1 MPSWFVFEPAK
12 TAPDTLEAADKS
24 VFVKDGFSLG
34 AFLVTPVWLLWRRMW
49 LVFLA
54 WLGLQVALAVLTSTF
69 SLDQRAAGIVSLLV
83 SLCFALEANALRAW
97 TMRRQGWRFT
107 GIASGHTLDE
117 AEQRHFE
124 GRTIN
129 LPNPP
134 AAGQSWLGRSK
145 HGQATSDRDFV
156 GPWSTPAPSS
166 GSPSVLGVFPEPHG
180 TKP

>member
-12 TAPDTLEAADKS
+12 TAPGTLEAADKA

-54 WLGLQVALAVLTSTF
+54 WLALQVALAVLTSAL
-69 SLDQRAAGIVSLLV
+69 SLDQRAAAIISLLV
-83 SLCFALEANALRAW
+83 SLCFALEANALRSW
-97 TMRRQGWRFT
+97 TMRRQGWRST

-124 GRTIN
+124 GRSLASPAVPNQPAPGQGT
-129 LPNPP
+129 PNPEFP
-134 AAGQSWLGRSK
+134 
-145 HGQATSDRDFV
+145 
-156 GPWSTPAPSS
+156 GPWSSALGHSG
-166 GSPSVLGVFPEPHG
+166 GSPGVLGVFPEPHG
-180 TKP
+180 TKS

>member
-107 GIASGHTLDE
+107 GVASGHTLDE

-124 GRTIN
+124 GRS
-129 LPNPP
+129 LVASAAANPP
-134 AAGQSWLGRSK
+134 TAGSRPLG
-145 HGQATSDRDFV
+145 QEFP
-156 GPWSTPAPSS
+156 GPWSSALGRNG
-166 GSPSVLGVFPEPHG
+166 GSPNVLGVFPEPHG

>member
-24 VFVKDGFSLG
+24 VFVKDGFSFG

-54 WLGLQVALAVLTSTF
+54 WLGLQVALAVLTSTL

-107 GIASGHTLDE
+107 GVATGHTLQE

-124 GRTIN
+124 GRS
-129 LPNPP
+129 LVAPAAANPP
-134 AAGQSWLGRSK
+134 AAGPRPP
-145 HGQATSDRDFV
+145 GQDFP
-156 GPWSTPAPSS
+156 GPWSSALGRNG
-166 GSPSVLGVFPEPHG
+166 GSPNVLGVFPEPHG

>member
-12 TAPDTLEAADKS
+12 TAPGTLAAADKS

-34 AFLVTPVWLLWRRMW
+34 AFLVTPVWLLWRKMW

-54 WLGLQVALAVLTSTF
+54 WLALQVALAVLTTML

-83 SLCFALEANALRAW
+83 SLCFALEANALRSW
-97 TMRRQGWRFT
+97 TMRREGWRFA
-107 GIASGHTLDE
+107 GIASGQSLDE

-124 GRTIN
+124 GRSIAS
-129 LPNPP
+129 PNPP
-134 AAGQSWLGRSK
+134 ASGQVLPG
-145 HGQATSDRDFV
+145 HEFP
-156 GPWSTPAPSS
+156 GPWSSALGQSS
-166 GSPSVLGVFPEPHG
+166 GSPGVLGVFPEPHG

>member
-24 VFVKDGFSLG
+24 VFVKDGFSFG

-107 GIASGHTLDE
+107 GIATGHTLQE

-124 GRTIN
+124 GRS
-129 LPNPP
+129 LAAPAAANPP
-134 AAGQSWLGRSK
+134 TAGTRPP
-145 HGQATSDRDFV
+145 GQEFP
-156 GPWSTPAPSS
+156 GPWSSALGRNS
-166 GSPSVLGVFPEPHG
+166 GSPNVLGVFPEPHG